1 MTAFHESVFFLST
14 AQEQLD
20 RFFGTE
26 KDTQLVVSHFGPDL
40 IAPGTY
46 LVQDGALVRDEC
58 IQTDN
63 ETAVDAAHV

>member
-1 MTAFHESVFFLST
+1 MTPFHQFVFFLST

-26 KDTQLVVSHFGPDL
+26 KSTHPATSYIGPDL

-46 LVQDGALVRDEC
+46 LAQDGALVRDES
-58 IQTDN
+58 I
-63 ETAVDAAHV
+63 ETGEGAAIDAAGV